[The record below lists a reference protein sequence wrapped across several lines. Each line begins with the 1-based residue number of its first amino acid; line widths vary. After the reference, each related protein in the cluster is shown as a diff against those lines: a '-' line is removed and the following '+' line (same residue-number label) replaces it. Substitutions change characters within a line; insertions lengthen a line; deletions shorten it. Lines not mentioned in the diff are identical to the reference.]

1 MEILT
6 KKMAEN
12 FSLLNEIQKWILV
25 FIDHLKWRNKKVVI
39 NWYKDMK
46 SVRVIVIFWILD
58 YLPVF
63 TIR

>member
-12 FSLLNEIQKWILV
+12 FSLLKEIQKWILV
-25 FIDHLKWRNKKVVI
+25 FIDIWRNKKVVI

>member
-6 KKMAEN
+6 KKVAEN
-12 FSLLNEIQKWILV
+12 FSLLKEIQKWILV
-25 FIDHLKWRNKKVVI
+25 FIDHLIWRNKKVVI

>member
-12 FSLLNEIQKWILV
+12 FSLLKEIQKWILV
-25 FIDHLKWRNKKVVI
+25 FIDHLIWRNKKVVI

-63 TIR
+63 TVR

>member
-12 FSLLNEIQKWILV
+12 FSLLKEIQKWILV
-25 FIDHLKWRNKKVVI
+25 FIDHLIWRNKKVVI
-39 NWYKDMK
+39 NWYKDVK

>member
-6 KKMAEN
+6 KKVAEN
-12 FSLLNEIQKWILV
+12 FSLLKEIQKWILV
-25 FIDHLKWRNKKVVI
+25 FIDHLIWRNKKVVI

-46 SVRVIVIFWILD
+46 SVQVIVIFWILD

>member
-12 FSLLNEIQKWILV
+12 FSLLKEIQKWILV
-25 FIDHLKWRNKKVVI
+25 FIDHLIWRNKKVVI

>member
-12 FSLLNEIQKWILV
+12 FSLLKEMQKWILV
-25 FIDHLKWRNKKVVI
+25 FIDHLIWRNKKVVI

-63 TIR
+63 TVR